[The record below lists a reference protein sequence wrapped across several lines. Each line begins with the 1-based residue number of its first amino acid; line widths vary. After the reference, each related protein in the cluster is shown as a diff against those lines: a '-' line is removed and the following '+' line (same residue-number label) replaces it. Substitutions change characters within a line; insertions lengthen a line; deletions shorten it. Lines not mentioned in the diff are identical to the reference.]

1 VPFLYVVETFK
12 SKEPW
17 NERTLLMMTEDVI
30 PRELGDTDHL
40 AQETPFQRCD
50 RKF

>member
-1 VPFLYVVETFK
+1 MLFLCVGETFK

-17 NERTLLMMTEDVI
+17 YERTLLMMTVDVI
-30 PRELGDTDHL
+30 PRVLGDTDHL
-40 AQETPFQRCD
+40 DQETPFQRSD